1 MRFSDTH
8 FQNPAVKQ
16 SILYLNGQLDSLRVA
31 SLQKQL
37 RALAI
42 SSGTVIPI
50 NMQAVDPVLTEG
62 IVAIRALAELD
73 WSGPALAL
81 EFYDFNDQAAR
92 AFQING
98 LLLQNKTFRLH
109 LVARPDPEPLY
120 SSYLMDCPACHS
132 RLRIQ
137 SRGYHACPRCGH
149 HFPTSASKP
158 GSDLCAYN

>member
-1 MRFSDTH
+1 MR
-8 FQNPAVKQ
+8 
-16 SILYLNGQLDSLRVA
+16 
-31 SLQKQL
+31 
-37 RALAI
+37 RAATWCSWPEARTAFI
-42 SSGTVIPI
+42 
-50 NMQAVDPVLTEG
+50 QAVQAKRFDADFHRNLAL
-62 IVAIRALAELD
+62 VAIQLEDYDLALAELD